1 MTFVYTSCADSGELW
16 VLALDEARGTL
27 EPRQTLAGLGQVMPL
42 ALDARRRRL
51 YAARRSEPWAVLSF
65 AVDPAEGRL
74 HPLGEAPLPH
84 SMAYLSTEASGR
96 WLLSASYPGDQ
107 VAVSPLDATGLA
119 GPATQVLP
127 TGRHAHCLQVSP
139 DQRFAYAALLGEGQV
154 LHWRFDAA
162 NGRLGPAAP
171 GVFTARPGAG
181 PRHLRFDAD
190 GRRAV
195 LLNELDGTLDLL
207 ARDPHDGT
215 LTALQTQPLLPVGS
229 GLEPWA
235 AEVRFA
241 PGAAFVY
248 ASERRSSTLAGF
260 AVEAEGLRPIGR
272 WPTEAQPR
280 SFAITP
286 SGRWLVAAGQ
296 ASHTLGVH
304 RVSRA
309 DGTLSAGRSTP
320 VGLNPNWVEVLATDT
335 AAA

>member
-51 YAARRSEPWAVLSF
+51 FAARRSEPWAVLSF
-65 AVDPAEGRL
+65 AIGAADGRL
-74 HPLGEAPLPH
+74 HLSGEAPLPH
-84 SMAYLSTEASGR
+84 SMAYLSADASGR
-96 WLLSASYPGDQ
+96 WLLSASYPGDR
-107 VAVSPLDATGLA
+107 VAIGPIDAEGRA
-119 GPATQVLP
+119 GAATQVVS
-127 TGRHAHCLQVSP
+127 TGRHAHCLQLSP
-139 DQRFAYAALLGEGQV
+139 DQRFAYATLLGEGQV
-154 LHWRFDAA
+154 LQWRFDAV
-162 NGRLGPAAP
+162 NGRLAPAEP
-171 GVFTARPGAG
+171 VVFAARPGAG
-181 PRHLRFDAD
+181 PRHLVFDAE

-207 ARDPHDGT
+207 ARDPRDGT
-215 LTALQTQPLLPVGS
+215 LAALQTLPLLPSGS

-235 AEVRFA
+235 AEVRMA
-241 PGAAFVY
+241 PGGAFVY
-248 ASERRSSTLAGF
+248 ASERRSSTVAGF
-260 AVEAEGLRPIGR
+260 AMGDDGLRPIGR

-286 SGRWLVAAGQ
+286 SGRWLIAAGQ

-309 DGTLSAGRSTP
+309 DGTLSAARATP
-320 VGLNPNWVEVLATDT
+320 VGLNPNWVEVLACH
-335 AAA
+335 AAP